1 MAPGALRFAEFDP
14 FGLNPHI
21 RWAHRTNSHPATG
34 TDSKVNP
41 TRIGKDFFANM
52 QQAHQ

>member
-1 MAPGALRFAEFDP
+1 MAPGALRFAEIGQFD
-14 FGLNPHI
+14 LNSHI
-21 RWAHRTNSHPATG
+21 RWAHRTNSHLGTG